1 MDIVSHVPG
10 EHYGP
15 DHHGGGSHLPRSVSC
30 MALCTSCVYCVVYGG
45 LGSTEH
51 WVHNVCTV
59 WCMVVWVVLNIGYM
73 KCVLCGVWWV
83 G

>member
-1 MDIVSHVPG
+1 M
-10 EHYGP
+10 
-15 DHHGGGSHLPRSVSC
+15 
-30 MALCTSCVYCVVYGG
+30 YCVVGYYGG

-59 WCMVVWVVLNIGYM
+59 WWGTMGGWVVLNIGYIM
-73 KCVLCGVWWV
+73 CVLCGGVLWGV